1 LKFKTDENVPAE
13 AAELLRSAGFD
24 ALSVLEQVLGGAK
37 DSRISEVCRE
47 EARVLVTLDTDF
59 ADVRAYPPRERPGII
74 VLRLKRQDT
83 LAVLNA
89 LSRAMRAF
97 PFESVE
103 GKLWIVEEDRVRIR
117 EG

>member
-24 ALSVLEQVLGGAK
+24 ALTVLEQVLGGAN
-37 DSRISEVCRE
+37 DSAVSGICRE
-47 EARVLVTLDTDF
+47 EDRILVTLDTDF
-59 ADVRAYPPRERPGII
+59 ADVRAYPPRDHPGII
-74 VLRLKRQDT
+74 VLRLKRQDKSS
-83 LAVLNA
+83 VLRA

-103 GKLWIVEEDRVRIR
+103 GKLWIVEEERVRIR